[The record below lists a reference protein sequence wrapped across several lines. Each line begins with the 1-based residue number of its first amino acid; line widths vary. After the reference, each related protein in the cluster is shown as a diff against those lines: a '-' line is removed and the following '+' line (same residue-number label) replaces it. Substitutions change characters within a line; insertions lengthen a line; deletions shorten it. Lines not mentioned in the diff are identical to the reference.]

1 MKKALTY
8 FAIALALISCGRD
21 LSPEDVQEIH
31 FDLGIAVATAPGT
44 KSTVTQDANGSA
56 GETAM
61 GENYI
66 KTVDIFFY
74 QEATQNAD
82 PNATPTHHLYRN
94 NANTNNLWTLSDGV
108 SEEFL
113 KDIFGVTGN
122 NELTSGLKC
131 TAYAVVN
138 YSPTSG
144 SSFADNATRT
154 QIRQMVKESTFN
166 TVDSNADGIPQETFV
181 MEGATEIQLTIQ
193 NGLKYASGTIP
204 VYRSASKIRLEVTV
218 PDDIVTNGV
227 EDGNGFTWK
236 PLSDRMKVV
245 LVHGVKKGIIC
256 AMDDSYT
263 YGFSGSDNYFAE
275 ANDPDLW
282 LTYGHRLV
290 ANGNKM
296 DSTDPSVKIGTK
308 YEHATPMYSYPTQDW
323 KNTPENETYL
333 TLILPWQR
341 EDMTNEFKNTYYQI
355 PIAVNPTDPEYR
367 LKHNR
372 YYRMEVKVGILGS
385 FELEDKVQLYPST
398 YVILDW
404 SVKKEEQINTTAPVS
419 MSQTAYLAVATH
431 ADTLNNVNTHSVEYT
446 SSHTAHATITKIE
459 YLDYSQKT
467 IRLARI
473 TSDYPNR
480 ISYYTNFTPDG
491 NGSYTVSGSATNTTV
506 NGIYNQYSVSTTE
519 NAATSATYV
528 TFTHDIDPDEMF
540 STVNVFVTVS
550 NGVVEDESI
559 IFTQNPPI
567 RIEAHLSNGYVF
579 VNNNDNS
586 TNRNNIYTQNNADWI
601 GSLSERSSAASLTAT
616 GNNTNPNVYAI
627 YISSFSP
634 GSNYIIGDPRVS
646 TPDNNM
652 GHSDNSWSGGTTT
665 YSTTATGNPGEEY
678 GTFYVN
684 YSTWN
689 SNQSVFTRS
698 ADQTSSSYSS
708 VVSNWSSYTSEQSAY
723 GPHTDGYCY
732 WRTNQGNWFNPSYVY
747 HRRSYYF
754 TGYRSLTGGLTNY
767 YPTNTTGT
775 ENMIAPAIL
784 VASSYGKTS
793 YSNMT
798 LERAA
803 MRCALYQEDGYPAGR
818 WRLPTFSEVKFIMEL
833 SSSDKIP
840 TLFNLSK
847 GDYLGYWCAN
857 GKVVEDNNGNILLQT
872 PGNYSNN
879 NNTAPR
885 CVYDLWY
892 WGEEHSTYATTWH
905 IGDND

>member
-1 MKKALTY
+1 MKKTLTY
-8 FAIALALISCGRD
+8 LAIALALVSCSRD
-21 LSPEDVQEIH
+21 LPLEDVQEIH
-31 FDLGIAVATAPGT
+31 FDLGIAVAKAPGT
-44 KSTVTQDANGSA
+44 KSTVTQDANGSV
-56 GETAM
+56 GEADM

-66 KTVDIFFY
+66 KTVDVFFY

-94 NANTNNLWTLSDGV
+94 NANTNDHWTLSDGV
-108 SEEFL
+108 SEQFL

-144 SSFADNATRT
+144 SSFADNATRA

-166 TVDSNADGIPQETFV
+166 TVDSNADGIPQECFV

-236 PLSDRMKVV
+236 PLSDKMKVV

-256 AMDDSYT
+256 AMDDEYT
-263 YGFSGSDNYFAE
+263 YSFSGTGNYFAE
-275 ANDPDLW
+275 ANDPNLW

-290 ANGNKM
+290 ATGDKM
-296 DSTDPSVKIGTK
+296 DSNDPSVKIGTS
-308 YEHATPMYSYPTQDW
+308 YEHVTPMYSYPTEDW

-372 YYRMEVKVGILGS
+372 YYRMEVEVGILGS

-398 YVILDW
+398 YIVLDW

-419 MSQTAYLAVATH
+419 MSQTAYLAVAAHT
-431 ADTLNNVNTHSVEYT
+431 DTLNNINTHNVDYA
-446 SSHTAHATITKIE
+446 SSHTASVTITKIE
-459 YLDYSQKT
+459 YLDYSQKK

-480 ISYYTNFTPDG
+480 ISYYTDYSPDG
-491 NGSYTVSGSATNTTV
+491 NGSYTVSGTPTNTTV
-506 NGIYNQYSVSTTE
+506 NGIYNTYSVRTVE
-519 NAATSATYV
+519 NAETGATSVEFSHA
-528 TFTHDIDPDEMF
+528 IDPATMF
-540 STVNVFVTVS
+540 STVNAFVTVS
-550 NGVVEDESI
+550 NGVVEDEHI
-559 IFTQNPPI
+559 IFTQHPPI
-567 RIEAHLSNGYVF
+567 RIEAHQSNGNVF
-579 VNNNDNS
+579 VNGTGNS
-586 TNRNNIYTQNNADWI
+586 SSVSNVYTNANDWI
-601 GSLSERSSAASLTAT
+601 GSINAKNDAAGLDMT

-627 YISSFSP
+627 YISSFSD
-634 GSNYIIGDPRVS
+634 GSSYIIGDPRVS

-652 GHSDNSWSGGTTT
+652 GHSDNSWSGTSS
-665 YSTTATGNPGEEY
+665 YVHSSTQFEGGVY
-678 GTFYVN
+678 GTYYFN

-689 SNQSVFTRS
+689 SNQGWITRNQENTNQNAS
-698 ADQTSSSYSS
+698 GGPGRN
-708 VVSNWSSYTSEQSAY
+708 NWGNYTSEANAY
-723 GPHTDGYCY
+723 AGADNYYY
-732 WRTNQGNWFNPSYVY
+732 WRSGNYYYTYYRARYSY
-747 HRRSYYF
+747 
-754 TGYRSLTGGLTNY
+754 TGYLSSVFEGLTNY
-767 YPTNTTGT
+767 YPTNATGT

-784 VASSYGKTS
+784 IASSYGKTA
-793 YSNMT
+793 YNNMT

-803 MRCALYQEDGYPAGR
+803 LRCALYQEDGYPAGR

-833 SSSDKIP
+833 STADKIP
-840 TLFNLSK
+840 TLFQMDK
-847 GDYLGYWCAN
+847 PDWVGYWCAN

-872 PGNYSNN
+872 PGNYTNSS
-879 NNTAPR
+879 NTAPR

-892 WGEEHSTYATTWH
+892 WGEEHTTYASTWH
-905 IGDND
+905 LGDND

>member
-275 ANDPDLW
+275 ANDPNLW

-290 ANGNKM
+290 ATGDKM
-296 DSTDPSVKIGTK
+296 DSNDPSVKIGTK

-372 YYRMEVKVGILGS
+372 YYRMEVEVGILGS

-398 YVILDW
+398 YIVLDW
-404 SVKKEEQINTTAPVS
+404 SVKKEEQANTTAPVS
-419 MSQTAYLAVATH
+419 MSQTAYLAVAAH
-431 ADTLNNVNTHSVEYT
+431 ADTLNNINSHTVDYA
-446 SSHTAHATITKIE
+446 SSHTASATITKIE

-480 ISYYTNFTPDG
+480 ISYYTNYSPDG
-491 NGSYTVSGSATNTTV
+491 NGSYTVSGTPTNTTV
-506 NGIYNQYSVSTTE
+506 NGIYNTYSVRTVE
-519 NAATSATYV
+519 NAETGATSVEFSHT
-528 TFTHDIDPDEMF
+528 IDPATMF
-540 STVNVFVTVS
+540 STVNAFVTVS
-550 NGVVEDESI
+550 NGVVEDEHI
-559 IFTQNPPI
+559 IFTQHPPI
-567 RIEAHLSNGYVF
+567 RIEAHQSNGNVF
-579 VNNNDNS
+579 VNGTGNASS
-586 TNRNNIYTQNNADWI
+586 TSNVYTNANDWI
-601 GSLSERSSAASLTAT
+601 GSINARDDAAGLNMS

-627 YISSFSP
+627 YISSFSD
-634 GSNYIIGDPRVS
+634 GSSYIIGDPRVS

-665 YSTTATGNPGEEY
+665 YSTTATGNPGETY

-684 YSTWN
+684 YSSYSANT
-689 SNQSVFTRS
+689 SSITREY
-698 ADQTSSSYSS
+698 TTNSSYSS
-708 VVSNWSSYTSEQSAY
+708 ATGNWGSYTSEQSAY
-723 GPHTDGYCY
+723 GPDADGYYY
-732 WRTNQGNWFNPSYVY
+732 WRTGRGGWSGYTY
-747 HRRSYYF
+747 HRARYTF
-754 TGYRSLTGGLTNY
+754 TGYKSTSGGLTNY
-767 YPTNTTGT
+767 YPTNATGT

-784 VASSYGKTS
+784 IASSYGKTA

-803 MRCALYQEDGYPAGR
+803 LRCALYQEDGYPAGR

-833 SSSDKIP
+833 STADKIP
-840 TLFNLSK
+840 TLFQMDK
-847 GDYLGYWCAN
+847 PDWVGYWCAN
-857 GKVVEDNNGNILLQT
+857 GKVVADRNGNILLQT
-872 PGNYSNN
+872 PGNYSDNS
-879 NNTAPR
+879 NTAPR

-892 WGEEHSTYATTWH
+892 WGEDHTDYATTWH
-905 IGDND
+905 LGDND